1 MELTREQILEAED
14 VEILKVETPE
24 WGGHVFVKTVIAN
37 ESYAHSKNRIDGNG
51 EIEEVNLIVDYCAF
65 VMCNS
70 KGERI
75 FTNDDVEALGKKN
88 TKTLLRVYEAGK
100 KLNGEDLEELE
111 KNSEATQSED
121 SISD

>member
-14 VEILKVETPE
+14 VEILRVETPE
-24 WGGHVFVKTVIAN
+24 WGGHVFVQTVIAD
-37 ESYAHSKNRIDGNG
+37 ESYAHSRSRLDDNG
-51 EIEEVNLIVDYCAF
+51 ELMETNLIVDYCAF

-75 FTNDDVEALGKKN
+75 FANDDVEKLGKKN
-88 TKTLLRVYEAGK
+88 TKTLMRVYEAGK

-111 KNSEATQSED
+111 KNSEATPSED
-121 SISD
+121 SISV